1 MEAITSFF
9 SFMLHVDRE
18 LAMLVSQYG
27 VYIYAILFFI
37 IFGETGFVVLPFL
50 PGDSLLFIAGAL
62 AADGLMDPWL
72 LTFLLMAAA
81 ILGNTVNYI
90 IGRMIGKKAYEMDS
104 RWFNRNA
111 LLKTHEF
118 YEKHGGKAIV
128 LARFLPLVRTFAPF
142 VAGVSEMSVIKFQR
156 YNFLGAFLWIVLFV
170 WGGYFFGQAEFTL
183 FDKHIAI
190 KDYLSTIA
198 LVGFAAA
205 LIPAVLGFAWQL
217 MRSRKKA
224 D

>member
-1 MEAITSFF
+1 
-9 SFMLHVDRE
+9 
-18 LAMLVSQYG
+18 
-27 VYIYAILFFI
+27 
-37 IFGETGFVVLPFL
+37 
-50 PGDSLLFIAGAL
+50 
-62 AADGLMDPWL
+62 
-72 LTFLLMAAA
+72 
-81 ILGNTVNYI
+81 
-90 IGRMIGKKAYEMDS
+90 
-104 RWFNRNA
+104 
-111 LLKTHEF
+111 
-118 YEKHGGKAIV
+118 
-128 LARFLPLVRTFAPF
+128 
-142 VAGVSEMSVIKFQR
+142 MSVIKFQR

>member
-1 MEAITSFF
+1 
-9 SFMLHVDRE
+9 MLHVDRE

-81 ILGNTVNYI
+81 ILGNTVNYM

-142 VAGVSEMSVIKFQR
+142 VAGVSAMSVIKFQR

>member
-1 MEAITSFF
+1 
-9 SFMLHVDRE
+9 MLHVDRE

-90 IGRMIGKKAYEMDS
+90 SGRMIGKKAYEMDR

>member
-1 MEAITSFF
+1 
-9 SFMLHVDRE
+9 MLHVDRE

-111 LLKTHEF
+111 LLKTQEF

>member
-1 MEAITSFF
+1 
-9 SFMLHVDRE
+9 MLHVDRE

>member
-1 MEAITSFF
+1 
-9 SFMLHVDRE
+9 MLHVDRE

-90 IGRMIGKKAYEMDS
+90 SGRMIGKKAYEMDS

>member
-81 ILGNTVNYI
+81 ILGNTVNYM

>member
-1 MEAITSFF
+1 LEAITSFF

-81 ILGNTVNYI
+81 ILGNTVNYM

>member
-1 MEAITSFF
+1 
-9 SFMLHVDRE
+9 MLHVDRE

-81 ILGNTVNYI
+81 ILGNTVNYM